1 MPENA
6 PKRVWLRRA
15 TASVRSYVAD
25 WQRARAE
32 RAEQHERESLDIGK
46 WLSVD
51 PGNPTGFAAV
61 VADGESAVMEL
72 TARRLPATTLPRP
85 VSSAR
90 RTPTREFVC
99 TRIQMM
105 TVPVEPEWD
114 VPTMIDAHRN
124 GATALERPMQE
135 IDGDDPVWQELVV
148 QKWDPTHEIGPRERD
163 YVRKLAKR

>member
-46 WLSVD
+46 WIAL
-51 PGNPTGFAAV
+51 GNEAHGHFAV
-61 VADGESAVMEL
+61 LADGEDLETRGV
-72 TARRLPATTLPRP
+72 PATTLPRP